1 MLEASYIMGSAS
13 LLTHLRPDG
22 FRQLSQ
28 VLRRGLLLVCVRRM
42 SINLRVRRMLAYMV
56 QRHARSGRGLLMLGH
71 GGVLRPRRL
80 QCDPRYR
87 GRGGDGMVTDEPE
100 KTELDGNTA

>member
-1 MLEASYIMGSAS
+1 MRSAS
-13 LLTHLRPDG
+13 WLTHLGPDG

-28 VLRRGLLLVCVRRM
+28 VLRRGLLLVRVRRM

-56 QRHARSGRGLLMLGH
+56 QRHARGGRGLLVLGH

-80 QCDPRYR
+80 QCGPHYTSR
-87 GRGGDGMVTDEPE
+87 GADGTVAGEPE
-100 KTELDGNTA
+100 KTALGGSIT